1 MRDEPAVPV
10 EAGVT
15 LNQMMRSLLR
25 LDWNDIKHIKHGS
38 QVFDT
43 ITLIAITLCSFFL
56 HYPPTCCMY
65 PGLQSDSW
73 FSCYSLFVLTMLNVC
88 VLC

>member
-43 ITLIAITLCSFFL
+43 IT
-56 HYPPTCCMY
+56 
-65 PGLQSDSW
+65 
-73 FSCYSLFVLTMLNVC
+73 
-88 VLC
+88 